1 MPSLMRL
8 INRTSRLANIYRSAR
23 LSGTQEEGGSLNAC
37 HHIYIFHICR
47 NPGISQEQLARRICV
62 NKSNVTRH
70 LSALEQS
77 GYVTRTADPDDR
89 RVMQVWPT
97 AKAEAMF
104 PRVRSLMQE
113 WEEELLSDFTEE
125 EKNSLLSLMER
136 VMNRAAALVDQTVP
150 EESDPQ

>member
-1 MPSLMRL
+1 MPSLMRS
-8 INRTSRLANIYRSAR
+8 INRTSRLANTYRAAR
-23 LSGTQEEGGSLNAC
+23 LSETQGEGSCLNAC

-77 GYVTRTADPDDR
+77 GFVTRTADPDDR

-97 AKAEAMF
+97 KKAEEMF

-125 EKNSLLSLMER
+125 EKNSLLTLMER
-136 VMNRAAALVDQTVP
+136 VMNRAAALVDRTIP
-150 EESDPQ
+150 EETDPQ